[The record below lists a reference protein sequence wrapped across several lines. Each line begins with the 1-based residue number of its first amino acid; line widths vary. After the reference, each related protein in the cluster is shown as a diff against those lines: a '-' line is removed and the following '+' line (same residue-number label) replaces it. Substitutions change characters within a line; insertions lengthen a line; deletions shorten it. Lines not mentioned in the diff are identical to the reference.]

1 MGFAWVAPGV
11 ALGVAVMGK
20 TRRHISISIR
30 GAIGLPDSELKTWI
44 GNLYDDKTGEPVRSV
59 REIRLALAEALA
71 EGCEYIRNQECDN
84 FDPERGCLGHP
95 VEEGNVRDADGK

>member
-1 MGFAWVAPGV
+1 
-11 ALGVAVMGK
+11 MGK

-44 GNLYDDKTGEPVRSV
+44 GNLYDDETGEPLRSV
-59 REIRLALAEALA
+59 REIRLSLAEALA

-84 FDPERGCLGHP
+84 LDPKRGCLGHP